1 MQREGVKP
9 NMFTL
14 STILRACDC
23 LGTLRQLHC
32 SIIKYGLDSDVFVRS
47 ALIDIY
53 SKWGELDNGFCVFD
67 EMLTGD
73 LVVWNSIIGGFAQ
86 NGHGDKALD
95 LFISMKRLGF
105 QANQGSLTSVFRAC
119 TGLALLELG
128 RQLQAHVIKTE
139 KDLILNNAILD
150 MYCKCGSLEDA
161 SSAFQWMSEKDVI
174 SWSTMISGL
183 AQNGHSIEALKL
195 FESMK
200 DSGTKPNYITIVGV
214 LFACSHAGLVDD
226 GWAYFRSLKRVY
238 GIDPRREHYGC
249 MVDLLGR
256 AGKFPEAVQF
266 IHEMKCEPDAVIW
279 RTLLSACKVYKKVD
293 LATYVAKKI
302 IELEPQQE
310 GTYILLSN
318 IYADAERWEDVED
331 VRKNFTGRGMKKE
344 PGCSWIEVNKQVHAF
359 TFRDE
364 AHPQIE
370 FIYRE
375 LNHLIERIRR
385 VGYSPDMTFVM
396 HDLEG
401 EQKEDSLRYHSEKLA
416 IVYGLMSLPK
426 GKLVRIV
433 KNLRICGD
441 CHTFAKLV
449 SKAEDRYIVIRDLVR
464 YHHFRDGSC
473 SCGDYW

>member
-1 MQREGVKP
+1 MEALDSLEKYGVRANSVAYSELIKCCVADGTIEQGKRVHEHVYSNGYKPKTFLNNFLLNMYIKFDLLDEALELFDKMHERNVVSWTTIISAYCKCKLYVEALKCLVRMQREGVKP

-128 RQLQAHVIKTE
+128 RQLHAHVIKTE

-279 RTLLSACKVYKKVD
+279 RTLLSACK
-293 LATYVAKKI
+293 
-302 IELEPQQE
+302 
-310 GTYILLSN
+310 
-318 IYADAERWEDVED
+318 
-331 VRKNFTGRGMKKE
+331 
-344 PGCSWIEVNKQVHAF
+344 
-359 TFRDE
+359 
-364 AHPQIE
+364 
-370 FIYRE
+370 
-375 LNHLIERIRR
+375 
-385 VGYSPDMTFVM
+385 
-396 HDLEG
+396 
-401 EQKEDSLRYHSEKLA
+401 
-416 IVYGLMSLPK
+416 
-426 GKLVRIV
+426 
-433 KNLRICGD
+433 
-441 CHTFAKLV
+441 
-449 SKAEDRYIVIRDLVR
+449 
-464 YHHFRDGSC
+464 
-473 SCGDYW
+473 